1 MNSSVVEFIRREV
14 PDWDDEV
21 VATSRFKAF
30 SGQRSDWE
38 PKFLFWKDLILR
50 VARHLGVFIIH
61 ASEVKHNWFNRGGL
75 TPLCIEDVLERAA
88 EVVMLLSENHWTS
101 FCIVTMEKFHRICKG
116 SSEASAIL
124 GYLSDCG
131 KALYLSINKKDLIE
145 GVKVSLVP
153 AVVPSISSLD
163 CDVLH
168 LIWTTEKLQQQLD
181 AIDQRYEML
190 RKSALTSL
198 KSRDKKA
205 AIRYARQ
212 LRLTTESR
220 EKCAS
225 LLNRVEEILSV
236 IANAESTKKVSEAI
250 QIGARAIKEN
260 GVSVEEVQLCLQEL
274 DESVTSQKLVE
285 EALESTALEQTG
297 VEDGDVEEEFK
308 KLELELAN
316 ETQQIAV
323 PEKITVSDL
332 TATTESLSNAL
343 LNLKLVDSA
352 ETEAEN
358 QESALPVSNNLPNLM
373 LDAA

>member
-1 MNSSVVEFIRREV
+1 MR
-14 PDWDDEV
+14 P
-21 VATSRFKAF
+21 RF
-30 SGQRSDWE
+30 S
-38 PKFLFWKDLILR
+38 
-50 VARHLGVFIIH
+50 
-61 ASEVKHNWFNRGGL
+61 VKHNWFNRGGL
-75 TPLCIEDVLERAA
+75 TPLCIEDVLVEMYNTGEILRTGDLGDPTSGRLSQLFRRMSHLMGILRSPTPKEIFEDRFILKTLLQERAA